1 MSEAVL
7 YEMRGAVAVITL
19 NRPDQRNAINEAMRT
34 GLFDAWRRFEADPQA
49 RVAILTGA
57 GDKAFCA
64 GMDLKEARER
74 SLGVPPPGYF
84 PIPGDTV
91 PVSKPTIAAV
101 NGVAM
106 AGGWWFAQACDL
118 CVAAE
123 HVNFA
128 ISEVKVGRG
137 APWALP
143 LAHMLPQRVMAEILM
158 TGRPFSAQRL
168 HELGFVNKVVPAAEL
183 MEAAM
188 ALATEIA
195 ANAPLSVGACRAMVR
210 MSTQLSGAEAA
221 QAATALFEPVYRSA
235 DAQEGPRAFA
245 EKRPPRWTGA

>member
-1 MSEAVL
+1 MSDAVL
-7 YEMRGAVAVITL
+7 YDVRGQVVVITM
-19 NRPDQRNAINEAMRT
+19 NRPDQRNAINEAMRS
-34 GLFDAWRRFEADPQA
+34 GLFDAWRRFEADPEA
-49 RVAILTGA
+49 RVAILTAA

-123 HVNFA
+123 GVKFA

-137 APWALP
+137 APWAWP

-158 TGRPFSAQRL
+158 TGRAFSAERL
-168 HELGFVNKVVPAAEL
+168 HELGFVNQVVPGPQL
-183 MEAAM
+183 MDA
-188 ALATEIA
+188 ALALANEIA
-195 ANAPLSVGACRAMVR
+195 ANAPLSVKACRAMVR
-210 MSTQLSGAEAA
+210 MSTEMTSA
-221 QAATALFEPVYRSA
+221 QAARAATDLFEPVYRSA
-235 DAQEGPRAFA
+235 DALEGPRAFA
-245 EKRPPRWTGA
+245 EKRAPRWTGA